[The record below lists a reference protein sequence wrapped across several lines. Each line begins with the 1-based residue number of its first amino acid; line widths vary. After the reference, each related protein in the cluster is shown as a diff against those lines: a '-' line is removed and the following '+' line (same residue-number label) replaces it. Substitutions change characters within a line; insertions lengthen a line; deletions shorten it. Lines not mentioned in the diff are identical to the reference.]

1 MGNKLCCD
9 ENRMSNHNTNEQE
22 KFTPIGEEDN
32 IDYSNNNHKKNN
44 EYDKNKNNDE
54 TPNNGLENDRSKEN
68 FSEEDI
74 HNLKSSIFDNDND
87 NMNSNYEDNYNN
99 DNVHSKGTEKR
110 KFDFSGNTSEKNL
123 LKKRNNSGFR
133 SGIKKNKIED
143 EETTDINK
151 VIKSNP
157 NYQNSPLALPND
169 KENDFYLI
177 NTSKYIGLKNSNS
190 NLVFIKETKD
200 NRITKP
206 ELTPLPNAKNII
218 IDINNL
224 NDNIIKINNNN
235 YSSSNKHSNSNN
247 QNANLS
253 TRSHNLPYNPDNEKI
268 SKNHRNNTYSNDNS
282 KSNKKLNDFINK
294 YNVVDRIHN
303 NNDRIIEIYINNQIK
318 KIINAFKNYNKN
330 NKNKKPKINYS
341 KTNFRYKSKSNID
354 DIYNDIY
361 KDTNENNDKNSNKNN
376 IFRNSA
382 HNSPKKYNLNDNY
395 YNNLYN
401 NNDNSNPNNLE
412 NNNNDMK
419 LKQVNNFGKEID
431 HKSYDILNEGFSKTI
446 IDREKNFCIK
456 YFDNGSVYIGET
468 KNDKCNGHG
477 KYISTK
483 GDITNGFFKDN
494 YLQGYELIE
503 RKRNNAIYEGEF
515 DKNKFNG
522 FGIENF
528 EDGSTYYGQYKNN
541 EKSGIGTYAWSDG
554 SNYQGEWINGQ
565 PNGTGIFNDNKNRIY
580 EGEWRYGK
588 MNGIGLFKWDDGRK
602 YIGLFND
609 DKREGFGIFF
619 WSRPLKIYL
628 GFWVNGLQNG
638 VGKIYT
644 STKEKYYLWEEGK
657 ILKKISNNK
666 EFDLQIDKENKEI
679 MNKYLNFFKM
689 TLDDLLTLMLDL

>member
-22 KFTPIGEEDN
+22 KFSRTGDEDN
-32 IDYSNNNHKKNN
+32 IVYPNNNHKQNN
-44 EYDKNKNNDE
+44 EYNKIKNNDE
-54 TPNNGLENDRSKEN
+54 TPNNGLENERSKEN
-68 FSEEDI
+68 FFEEDI

-87 NMNSNYEDNYNN
+87 NINSNYDDNYNN
-99 DNVHSKGTEKR
+99 ENVHSKGTEKR
-110 KFDFSGNTSEKNL
+110 KFDFSANTSEKNL
-123 LKKRNNSGFR
+123 LKKRINSNLR
-133 SGIKKNKIED
+133 SGKKKQKNED
-143 EETTDINK
+143 EEMTDINK
-151 VIKSNP
+151 VMKSNP
-157 NYQNSPLALPND
+157 NYKNSPLVLPNLNND

-200 NRITKP
+200 NHITKP
-206 ELTPLPNAKNII
+206 ELIPLPNTKNII

-224 NDNIIKINNNN
+224 NDIKNNNN
-235 YSSSNKHSNSNN
+235 NFSSTNKQSNSNN
-247 QNANLS
+247 QNINFS
-253 TRSHNLPYNPDNEKI
+253 SRSHNLPYNSYSEKI
-268 SKNHRNNTYSNDNS
+268 NNNDKNNAYSN
-282 KSNKKLNDFINK
+282 SNTKFNIKLNDLINK
-294 YNVVDRIHN
+294 NNVVDKIHN
-303 NNDRIIEIYINNQIK
+303 NNNRIIEIYITNQIN
-318 KIINAFKNYNKN
+318 KIINAFKNHKKN
-330 NKNKKPKINYS
+330 NKKYKINYS
-341 KTNFRYKSKSNID
+341 KTNFGYKNKSNID

-361 KDTNENNDKNSNKNN
+361 KDTNDNNDKNNNKNN

-382 HNSPKKYNLNDNY
+382 NNPKKKNLNDNY
-395 YNNLYN
+395 YNNSN
-401 NNDNSNPNNLE
+401 DNNDNNNSQNNLE
-412 NNNNDMK
+412 NNNNDIK
-419 LKQVNNFGKEID
+419 LNQVNNFGREIGD
-431 HKSYDILNEGFSKTI
+431 KSYDILNEGFSKTI

-456 YFDNGSVYIGET
+456 YFDNGSVYIGQT

-477 KYISTK
+477 KYIGTK

-503 RKRNNAIYEGEF
+503 RKRNNAIFEGEF

-522 FGIENF
+522 YGIEIF

-554 SNYQGEWINGQ
+554 SNYQGEWINGL

-602 YIGLFND
+602 YIGLFSD

-638 VGKIYT
+638 VGKIFT

-679 MNKYLNFFKM
+679 MNKYLYFFKM

>member
-1 MGNKLCCD
+1 MK
-9 ENRMSNHNTNEQE
+9 
-22 KFTPIGEEDN
+22 
-32 IDYSNNNHKKNN
+32 KKNN
-44 EYDKNKNNDE
+44 SSLRSAKKKQKN
-54 TPNNGLENDRSKEN
+54 
-68 FSEEDI
+68 
-74 HNLKSSIFDNDND
+74 
-87 NMNSNYEDNYNN
+87 
-99 DNVHSKGTEKR
+99 
-110 KFDFSGNTSEKNL
+110 
-123 LKKRNNSGFR
+123 
-133 SGIKKNKIED
+133 ED
-143 EETTDINK
+143 EDVTDINK
-151 VIKSNP
+151 VMSSNP
-157 NYQNSPLALPND
+157 NYKNSPLVLPNLNND

-200 NRITKP
+200 NHITKP
-206 ELTPLPNAKNII
+206 ELTPLPNNKNII

-224 NDNIIKINNNN
+224 NEIKNNNN
-235 YSSSNKHSNSNN
+235 NFSSSNKLSNPNN
-247 QNANLS
+247 QNINFS
-253 TRSHNLPYNPDNEKI
+253 SRSHNLPYNPYNEKI
-268 SKNHRNNTYSNDNS
+268 NNNAISHAKTSFNI
-282 KSNKKLNDFINK
+282 KPNDFVNK
-294 YNVVDRIHN
+294 YNVVDKIHN
-303 NNDRIIEIYINNQIK
+303 NNNRIIEIYINNQIK
-318 KIINAFKNYNKN
+318 KIINAFKNYKN
-330 NKNKKPKINYS
+330 NTKNKKPKLNYS
-341 KTNFRYKSKSNID
+341 KTNFAYKNKSNID
-354 DIYNDIY
+354 DIYNDLY
-361 KDTNENNDKNSNKNN
+361 KETNDNNDKNNNNN
-376 IFRNSA
+376 IFRSSA
-382 HNSPKKYNLNDNY
+382 NNPKKYNLNDNY
-395 YNNLYN
+395 YNNLN
-401 NNDNSNPNNLE
+401 DNDNNDNNNLE
-412 NNNNDMK
+412 NNNNNIK

-431 HKSYDILNEGFSKTI
+431 DKSYDILNEGFSKTI

-456 YFDNGSVYIGET
+456 YFDNGSVYIGQT

-503 RKRNNAIYEGEF
+503 RKRNNAIFEGEF

-522 FGIENF
+522 YGIENF

-554 SNYQGEWINGQ
+554 SNYQGEWINGL
-565 PNGTGIFNDNKNRIY
+565 PNGTGIFNDNKNRVY

-602 YIGLFND
+602 YIGLFSD

-638 VGKIYT
+638 VGKIFT

-679 MNKYLNFFKM
+679 MNKYLYFFKM

>member
-22 KFTPIGEEDN
+22 KFSPTGDEDN
-32 IDYSNNNHKKNN
+32 TVYPNNNHKQNY

-54 TPNNGLENDRSKEN
+54 TPNNGLENERSKEN
-68 FSEEDI
+68 FFEEDI

-87 NMNSNYEDNYNN
+87 NLNSNYDYNYNN
-99 DNVHSKGTEKR
+99 ENVQSKGTEKR

-123 LKKRNNSGFR
+123 LKKKNNSSLR
-133 SGIKKNKIED
+133 SAKKKQKNED
-143 EETTDINK
+143 EDVTDINK
-151 VIKSNP
+151 VMSSNP
-157 NYQNSPLALPND
+157 NYKNSPLVLPNLNND

-200 NRITKP
+200 NHITKP
-206 ELTPLPNAKNII
+206 ELTPLPNNKNII

-224 NDNIIKINNNN
+224 NEIKNNNN
-235 YSSSNKHSNSNN
+235 NFSSSNKLSNPNN
-247 QNANLS
+247 QNINFS
-253 TRSHNLPYNPDNEKI
+253 SRSHNLPYNPYNEKI
-268 SKNHRNNTYSNDNS
+268 NNNAISHAKTSFNI
-282 KSNKKLNDFINK
+282 KPNDFVNK
-294 YNVVDRIHN
+294 YNVVDKIHN
-303 NNDRIIEIYINNQIK
+303 NNNRIIEIYINNQIK
-318 KIINAFKNYNKN
+318 KIINAFKNYKN
-330 NKNKKPKINYS
+330 NTKNKKPKLNYS
-341 KTNFRYKSKSNID
+341 KTNFAYKNKSNID
-354 DIYNDIY
+354 DIYNDLY
-361 KDTNENNDKNSNKNN
+361 KETNDNNDKNNNNN
-376 IFRNSA
+376 IFRSSA
-382 HNSPKKYNLNDNY
+382 NNPKKYNLNDNY
-395 YNNLYN
+395 YNNLN
-401 NNDNSNPNNLE
+401 DNDNNDNNNLE
-412 NNNNDMK
+412 NNNNNIK

-431 HKSYDILNEGFSKTI
+431 DKSYDILNEGFSKTI

-456 YFDNGSVYIGET
+456 YFDNGSVYIGQT

-503 RKRNNAIYEGEF
+503 RKRNNAIFEGEF

-522 FGIENF
+522 YGIENF

-554 SNYQGEWINGQ
+554 SNYQGEWINGL
-565 PNGTGIFNDNKNRIY
+565 PNGTGIFNDNKNRVY

-602 YIGLFND
+602 YIGLFSD

-638 VGKIYT
+638 VGKIFT

-679 MNKYLNFFKM
+679 MNEYLYFFKM

>member
-22 KFTPIGEEDN
+22 KFSPTGDEDN
-32 IDYSNNNHKKNN
+32 TVYPNNNHKQNY
-44 EYDKNKNNDE
+44 EYSKNKNNDE
-54 TPNNGLENDRSKEN
+54 TPNNGLENERSKEN
-68 FSEEDI
+68 FFEEDI

-87 NMNSNYEDNYNN
+87 NLNSNYDDNYNN
-99 DNVHSKGTEKR
+99 ENVHSKGTEKR

-123 LKKRNNSGFR
+123 LKKKYNSSLR
-133 SGIKKNKIED
+133 SGKKKQKNED
-143 EETTDINK
+143 EEVTDINK
-151 VIKSNP
+151 VMRSNP
-157 NYQNSPLALPND
+157 NYKNSPLVLPNLNND

-200 NRITKP
+200 NHITKP
-206 ELTPLPNAKNII
+206 ELIPLPNNKNII

-224 NDNIIKINNNN
+224 NDNNIIKNNNN
-235 YSSSNKHSNSNN
+235 NFSSSNKQSNPNN
-247 QNANLS
+247 QNINFS
-253 TRSHNLPYNPDNEKI
+253 SRSHNLPYNPNNEKI
-268 SKNHRNNTYSNDNS
+268 NNNAISHAKTSFNIQSND
-282 KSNKKLNDFINK
+282 FVNK
-294 YNVVDRIHN
+294 YNVVDKIHN
-303 NNDRIIEIYINNQIK
+303 NNNRIIEIYINNQIK
-318 KIINAFKNYNKN
+318 KIINAFNNYKN
-330 NKNKKPKINYS
+330 NAKNKKPKLNYS
-341 KTNFRYKSKSNID
+341 KTNFAYKNKSNFD
-354 DIYNDIY
+354 DIYNDLY
-361 KDTNENNDKNSNKNN
+361 KETNDNYDKNNNKNN
-376 IFRNSA
+376 IFRSSA
-382 HNSPKKYNLNDNY
+382 KSPKKYNLNDNY
-395 YNNLYN
+395 YNNL
-401 NNDNSNPNNLE
+401 NDNNENNNPNNLE
-412 NNNNDMK
+412 NNNYIK

-431 HKSYDILNEGFSKTI
+431 DKSYDILNEGFSKTI

-456 YFDNGSVYIGET
+456 YFDNGSVYIGQT

-503 RKRNNAIYEGEF
+503 RKRNNAIFEGEF
-515 DKNKFNG
+515 DKNKFYG
-522 FGIENF
+522 YGIENF

-554 SNYQGEWINGQ
+554 SNYQGEWINGL
-565 PNGTGIFNDNKNRIY
+565 PNGTGIFNDNKNRVY

-602 YIGLFND
+602 YIGLFSD

-638 VGKIYT
+638 IGKIFT

-666 EFDLQIDKENKEI
+666 EFDLQIDKENKEV
-679 MNKYLNFFKM
+679 MNKYLYFFKM

>member
-22 KFTPIGEEDN
+22 KFSPTGDEDN
-32 IDYSNNNHKKNN
+32 TVYPNNNHKQNY

-54 TPNNGLENDRSKEN
+54 TPNNGLENERSKEN
-68 FSEEDI
+68 FFEEDI

-87 NMNSNYEDNYNN
+87 NLNSNYDYNYNN
-99 DNVHSKGTEKR
+99 ENVQSKGTEKR

-123 LKKRNNSGFR
+123 LKKKNNSSLR
-133 SGIKKNKIED
+133 SAKKKQKNED
-143 EETTDINK
+143 EDVTDINK
-151 VIKSNP
+151 VMSSNP
-157 NYQNSPLALPND
+157 NYKNSPLVLPNLNND

-200 NRITKP
+200 NHITKP
-206 ELTPLPNAKNII
+206 ELTPLPNNKNII

-224 NDNIIKINNNN
+224 NEIKNNNN
-235 YSSSNKHSNSNN
+235 NFSSSNKLSNPNN
-247 QNANLS
+247 QNINFS
-253 TRSHNLPYNPDNEKI
+253 DRSHNLPYNPYNEKI
-268 SKNHRNNTYSNDNS
+268 NNNAISHAKTSFNI
-282 KSNKKLNDFINK
+282 KPNDFVNK
-294 YNVVDRIHN
+294 YNVVDKIHN
-303 NNDRIIEIYINNQIK
+303 NNNRIIEIYINNQIK
-318 KIINAFKNYNKN
+318 KIINT
-330 NKNKKPKINYS
+330 KNKKPKLNYS
-341 KTNFRYKSKSNID
+341 KTNFAYKNKSNID
-354 DIYNDIY
+354 DIYNDLY
-361 KDTNENNDKNSNKNN
+361 KETNDNNDKNNNNN
-376 IFRNSA
+376 IFRSSA
-382 HNSPKKYNLNDNY
+382 NNPKKYNLNDNY
-395 YNNLYN
+395 YNNLN
-401 NNDNSNPNNLE
+401 DNDNNDNNNQNNLE
-412 NNNNDMK
+412 NNNNDIK

-431 HKSYDILNEGFSKTI
+431 DKSYDILNEGFSKTI

-456 YFDNGSVYIGET
+456 YFDNGSVYIGQT

-503 RKRNNAIYEGEF
+503 RKRNNAIFEGEF

-522 FGIENF
+522 YGIENF

-554 SNYQGEWINGQ
+554 SNYQGEWINGL
-565 PNGTGIFNDNKNRIY
+565 PNGTGIFNDNKNRVY

-602 YIGLFND
+602 YIGLFSD

-638 VGKIYT
+638 VGKIFT

-679 MNKYLNFFKM
+679 MNKYLYFFKM